1 MADFFHSSKESSLV
15 AFSQGI
21 YKVVNREKYLGTT
34 SSTTNN
40 NRTFTHSMNDPVYR
54 SSWEQRLMAML
65 DNNANIIRWG
75 FENIIIPYMNFD
87 GKQHRY
93 IMDFYCEIF
102 QGKDKPIKKLL
113 IEVKPLQ
120 QTQPPKKPKINNRKA
135 MNRFMYESKTYV
147 TNQNKWKAT
156 KQFCKKNN
164 MEFKIMTEKD
174 LFK

>member
-1 MADFFHSSKESSLV
+1 M

-21 YKVVNREKYLGTT
+21 YNVVNRDKYLGTT
-34 SSTTNN
+34 SSIENN
-40 NRTFTHSMNDPVYR
+40 NRTFTLTMNDPIYR

-65 DNNANIIRWG
+65 DKNANVLRWG
-75 FENIIIPYMNFD
+75 FENVIVPYINYD

-102 QGKDKPIKKLL
+102 QGKDTPTKKML
-113 IEVKPLQ
+113 IEVKPFQ
-120 QTQPPKKPKINNRKA
+120 QTQKPIRPKNNNRKA
-135 MNRFMYESKTYV
+135 MNRFMYESKTYI

-156 KQFCKKNN
+156 KLFCKKNN
-164 MEFKIMTEKD
+164 MEFKVMTEKD